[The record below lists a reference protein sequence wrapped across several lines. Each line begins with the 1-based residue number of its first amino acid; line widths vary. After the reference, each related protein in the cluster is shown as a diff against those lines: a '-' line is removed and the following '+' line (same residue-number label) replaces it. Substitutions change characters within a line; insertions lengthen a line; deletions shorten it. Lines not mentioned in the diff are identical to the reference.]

1 MPTLTAPG
9 ADRATRTA
17 AAGLTLVEAS
27 RPIPAPPPAPP
38 RADPPSYLAPK
49 RARRAYGD
57 KGVRAAV
64 VALPAAAPG
73 AQRTI
78 SASIQAMLNA
88 HALDWA
94 KTQRENCRVYLLSE
108 TGRFQQWCAA
118 EELLTIDQLTT
129 EKVLEFLALMSDRDR
144 GPGLKASSIT
154 KLRTHLRSLARFQ
167 ATTPGFGASLFDID
181 RIPKPRMPREQFA
194 PALSREEEA
203 HIVASCVTTRDRLVI
218 EFFLATGVRV
228 SEMAA
233 VVLPNVFLTARP
245 PRVVVA
251 GSVHDPDC
259 TKNGKPRTV
268 TFRKSYAT
276 LARRLVDWI
285 RTERDPRRLSPY
297 QELVLTST
305 EGHRRVRVPEPLG
318 LWGYE
323 RLCDRISLRAG
334 LHFSPHVLRHTWA
347 TRLVDA
353 GVKPIHLMEAGGWS
367 SIDMVRRYYSA
378 NDQEVLSAIANAPA

>member
-17 AAGLTLVEAS
+17 TAGLTVVGA
-27 RPIPAPPPAPP
+27 PAPAPRSGPPAP
-38 RADPPSYLAPK
+38 APPSYLAPK
-49 RARRAYGD
+49 RHRRAYGD
-57 KGVRAAV
+57 KGVRADV
-64 VALPAAAPG
+64 VALPAAVPG

-78 SASIQAMLNA
+78 SAAIQAMLNA

-118 EELLTIDQLTT
+118 EELVTIDQLTT
-129 EKVLEFLALMSDRDR
+129 EKVEAFLALMSDREH

-167 ATTPGFGASLFDID
+167 ATTPGFGAGLFDID

-203 HIVASCVTTRDRLVI
+203 HIVASCATTRDRLVI

-233 VVLPNVFLTARP
+233 VVLPNVFLAARP
-245 PRVVVA
+245 PRVHIA

-276 LARRLVDWI
+276 LARRLQDWI
-285 RTERDPRRLSPY
+285 RTDRDPRRLSPY
-297 QELVLTST
+297 QELFLTST
-305 EGHRRVRVPEPLG
+305 DGHRRDRVPEPLG
-318 LWGYE
+318 FWGYE
-323 RLCDRISLRAG
+323 RLCDRVSLRAG
-334 LHFSPHVLRHTWA
+334 IHFSPHILRHTWA

-378 NDQEVLSAIANAPA
+378 NDQEVLSAIASAPA